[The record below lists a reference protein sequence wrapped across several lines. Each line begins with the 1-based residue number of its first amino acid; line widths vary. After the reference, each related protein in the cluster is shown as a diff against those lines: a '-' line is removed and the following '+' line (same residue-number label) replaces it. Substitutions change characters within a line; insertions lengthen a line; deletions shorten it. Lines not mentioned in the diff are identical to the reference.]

1 MKSCR
6 LLAIAFAVLFAVA
19 ANAQDAAPSL
29 SDGIKQGYNN
39 IKNNFTK
46 AAEAMPEDGYDFAP
60 TKEERTFG
68 GWVAH
73 IADAQ
78 MAICSR
84 ANGAQKSINA
94 GSMTKK
100 SDLTAALQQSFDEC
114 DKAYNA
120 LTDATAKDSVQSFRG
135 PTSRLAALAGNV
147 AHDNEAYGSMAVY
160 LRLKGIVPPSSEGR
174 GGPGGA
180 RPAPSSSGPGAATPP
195 SGTNK

>member
-1 MKSCR
+1 MRSCR
-6 LLAIAFAVLFAVA
+6 LLMVAFTVVFAIVLY
-19 ANAQDAAPSL
+19 AQDAAPNL

-46 AAEAMPEDGYDFAP
+46 AADVMPDDGYAFAP

-84 ANGAQKSINA
+84 ANGAQKSLNA

-100 SDLTAALQQSFDEC
+100 SDLTAALKQSFDEC
-114 DKAYNA
+114 DRAYSA
-120 LTDATAKDSVQSFRG
+120 LTDANAKDAVQSFRG
-135 PTSRLAALAGNV
+135 TTSRLAALAGNV
-147 AHDNEAYGSMAVY
+147 SHDNEAYGSMAVY
-160 LRLKGIVPPSSEGR
+160 LRLKGIVPPSTAGR
-174 GGPGGA
+174 GG
-180 RPAPSSSGPGAATPP
+180 RH
-195 SGTNK
+195 N

>member
-6 LLAIAFAVLFAVA
+6 LLAVACAVMFTTALY
-19 ANAQDAAPSL
+19 AQDAAPSL

-46 AAEAMPEDGYDFAP
+46 AADAMPEDGYAFAP

-84 ANGAQKSINA
+84 ANGAQKSLNA

-100 SDLTAALQQSFDEC
+100 SDLTAALKQSFDEC
-114 DKAYNA
+114 DAAFNA
-120 LTDATAKDSVQSFRG
+120 LTDANAKDTVQSFRG
-135 PTSRLAALAGNV
+135 PTARLAALAGNV
-147 AHDNEAYGSMAVY
+147 WHDNEAYGSMAVY

-174 GGPGGA
+174 GAPGAPRGASGGA
-180 RPAPSSSGPGAATPP
+180 GTATPP